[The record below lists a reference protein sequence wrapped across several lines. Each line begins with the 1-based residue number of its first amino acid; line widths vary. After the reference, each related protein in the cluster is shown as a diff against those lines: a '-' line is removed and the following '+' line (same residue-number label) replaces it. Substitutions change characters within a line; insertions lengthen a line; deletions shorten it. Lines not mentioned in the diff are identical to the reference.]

1 MNILFLCSPGL
12 GSLDNWLPIIKELKK
27 KNYNLDFYVPKESI
41 LDQIETNIFFR
52 TQINIYFNNSF
63 DNYDDYINF
72 DIHRPGQDIR
82 YALNDDKIRSL
93 GWKPM
98 CIFDNELKH
107 IVEYYKNNFIW

>member
-1 MNILFLCSPGL
+1 VIKIIESGQKNQIFNIAGGFEQSNI
-12 GSLDNWLPIIKELKK
+12 DTVKK
-27 KNYNLDFYVPKESI
+27 I
-41 LDQIETNIFFR
+41 
-52 TQINIYFNNSF
+52 INIYFNNSF

-93 GWKPM
+93 DWKPI